1 MQFRVSTLV
10 YHFVTCN
17 LFDQTAR
24 FYWVL
29 IRDPSLIWNTEKL
42 EVRQGVSKNVP
53 VCDVQYINFLPGRQ
67 KDKDSDSVVVI
78 SSSSSDDDSDKEQ
91 KTNASEP
98 VIKKESDAMELSI
111 AKDEKPA
118 METDLQDQTS
128 NEQPPKQENTL
139 LNVKT
144 DGKDSDSDECISQED
159 LLAQLGLSSVKELHK
174 KETSGGESTA
184 LSTNANGVDKKPVIT
199 HRARESIVDF
209 LKVPKLTSLESK
221 RRVNGEAK
229 TDISVANGDNG
240 DGSRPDSPLS
250 DENDDDLQAK
260 EKLIAHLRNELRQ
273 EEAKLLLLK
282 KLHAAQNDV
291 KGNSKLQK
299 ENVLEKAPAA
309 VPQSNPVKSSTQLPS
324 KKGQN
329 LPPPPPLKASTVLA
343 SSTFHPP
350 RDIPGQPRILPKGNS
365 AAQAPPS
372 SSTKFVGSAAQTLKE
387 FAVHQQSI
395 QQQSTQPK
403 PGSSAIA
410 DLQNVVTCMAN
421 LIQPT
426 PLYPHGGGRGSPV
439 YSAANQ
445 PAPVRPTPVR
455 ANNVSSL
462 PASSGYV
469 SFQHHLPSS
478 SQQSTGGK
486 QAAAKMALRKQLER
500 TLLQIP
506 PPKPPPPEWSFIP
519 SLGSPDFMLL
529 VGLESV
535 VNVLADKETKKSNAP
550 LQEQKINPN
559 VCSRCNTDFS
569 PSWTQKQDS
578 GSGMVTVCEKC
589 STVNVKKELKSEHT
603 ARLKA
608 AFLKA
613 LKQEQEIEQ
622 EINDSPTI
630 APKPHHQSQKT
641 SPQPPLAPAPPRH
654 HIAHHQPIMH
664 HHHQAVQPGL
674 YHHHQPH
681 NSLLF
686 QLQQQHLQQQHQ
698 ELEAAAR
705 QQADV
710 RWHPY
715 LSQHHHS
722 GSRNPQHHHSYVSD
736 SDRQYLLD
744 MIPSLPTPTLG
755 YGSSRI

>member
-1 MQFRVSTLV
+1 MSLVLLIYNFQFV
-10 YHFVTCN
+10 HFRPKT
-17 LFDQTAR
+17 
-24 FYWVL
+24 
-29 IRDPSLIWNTEKL
+29 
-42 EVRQGVSKNVP
+42 KN
-53 VCDVQYINFLPGRQ
+53 
-67 KDKDSDSVVVI
+67 SESVVII

-91 KTNASEP
+91 KKDTSEP
-98 VIKKESDAMELSI
+98 VVKKEPNKTGDSVP
-111 AKDEKPA
+111 KDEKPDV
-118 METDLQDQTS
+118 ESGLQLNQES
-128 NEQPPKQENTL
+128 SEQPPKQENTAL
-139 LNVKT
+139 KLKS

-159 LLAQLGLSSVKELHK
+159 LLAQLGLSSVKELQK
-174 KETSGGESTA
+174 KETSSNNGTSVPSA
-184 LSTNANGVDKKPVIT
+184 HANGIDKKPVIM

-209 LKVPKLTSLESK
+209 LKVPKLTSSETK

-229 TDISVANGDNG
+229 VDYSITNGENS
-240 DGSRPDSPLS
+240 DGSRPESPLS

-282 KLHAAQNDV
+282 KLHAAQNNDV

-299 ENVLEKAPAA
+299 ENVIEKAPAA
-309 VPQSNPVKSSTQLPS
+309 TPQNNAKSSAQLPP

-350 RDIPGQPRILPKGNS
+350 RDVSGQPRLLPKGGA
-365 AAQAPPS
+365 AAQGPPVNTGS
-372 SSTKFVGSAAQTLKE
+372 SKFVGSAAQTLKE
-387 FAVHQQSI
+387 FAVHQQSMH
-395 QQQSTQPK
+395 QQSPQPK

-410 DLQNVVTCMAN
+410 DLQNVVTCMAS

-426 PLYPHGGGRGSPV
+426 PLYPHSGGRGSPV

-462 PASSGYV
+462 SASSGYV

-478 SQQSTGGK
+478 SQQSAGGK

-519 SLGSPDFMLL
+519 SLGSPDFMVL

-535 VNVLADKETKKSNAP
+535 VNVMADKESKKLNAP
-550 LQEQKINPN
+550 LQEQKINPK

-569 PSWTQKQDS
+569 PSWTKKQDG
-578 GSGMVTVCEKC
+578 GSDEVTVCEKC
-589 STVNVKKELKSEHT
+589 STVNVKKELKAEHT

-622 EINDSPTI
+622 KINDTPAI
-630 APKPHHQSQKT
+630 APKPHHPSQKT
-641 SPQPPLAPAPPRH
+641 SPQPQLAPAPPRH
-654 HIAHHQPIMH
+654 HITHHQPIMH
-664 HHHQAVQPGL
+664 HHHQAVQPAL

-681 NSLLF
+681 TSSLLF

-744 MIPSLPTPTLG
+744 MIPSLPTPSLG

>member
-1 MQFRVSTLV
+1 M
-10 YHFVTCN
+10 
-17 LFDQTAR
+17 
-24 FYWVL
+24 
-29 IRDPSLIWNTEKL
+29 
-42 EVRQGVSKNVP
+42 
-53 VCDVQYINFLPGRQ
+53 
-67 KDKDSDSVVVI
+67 VVI

-91 KTNASEP
+91 KKDSVET
-98 VIKKESDAMELSI
+98 VVKKESDKMEICNAVDENPPNLR
-111 AKDEKPA
+111 DEKPD
-118 METDLQDQTS
+118 TKSDLPS
-128 NEQPPKQENTL
+128 NQESKEQHTPKQEST
-139 LNVKT
+139 VV
-144 DGKDSDSDECISQED
+144 DSQVESKDSDSDECISQED
-159 LLAQLGLSSVKELHK
+159 LLAQLGLSSVKELQK
-174 KETSGGESTA
+174 KETTSNNGTTA
-184 LSTNANGVDKKPVIT
+184 PSANSNGIDKKPVIT
-199 HRARESIVDF
+199 HRPKESIVDF
-209 LKVPKLTSLESK
+209 LKVPKLTTLESK
-221 RRVNGEAK
+221 KKVNGEAK
-229 TDISVANGDNG
+229 AEYALVNGENS
-240 DGSRPDSPLS
+240 DGSRPESPLS

-260 EKLIAHLRNELRQ
+260 EKLIAHLRNELRH

-282 KLHAAQNDV
+282 KLHAAQNEI
-291 KGNSKLQK
+291 KGSSKLQK
-299 ENVLEKAPAA
+299 ENVVEKTLAPAA
-309 VPQSNPVKSSTQLPS
+309 ASQSNHPVKPSMQLPQ

-350 RDIPGQPRILPKGNS
+350 RDVSGQPRLLPKGSNTV
-365 AAQAPPS
+365 QTPPS
-372 SSTKFVGSAAQTLKE
+372 NSGSTKFLGSAAQTLKE
-387 FAVHQQSI
+387 FAVHQQSH
-395 QQQSTQPK
+395 QQPK

-426 PLYPHGGGRGSPV
+426 PLYPGGRGSPV

-478 SQQSTGGK
+478 SQQSSGGK

-535 VNVLADKETKKSNAP
+535 VNVMADKEAKKSNAP
-550 LQEQKINPN
+550 LQEQKINPK
-559 VCSRCNTDFS
+559 VCSRCGTDFS
-569 PSWTQKQDS
+569 PSWTNKQDTGS
-578 GSGMVTVCEKC
+578 GSVTVCEKC
-589 STVNVKKELKSEHT
+589 STVHVKKELKAEHT

-622 EINDSPTI
+622 KINDSPTI
-630 APKPHHQSQKT
+630 APKPHHQGQKT
-641 SPQPPLAPAPPRH
+641 SPQPQLAPAPLRH

-664 HHHQAVQPGL
+664 HHHQAVQPAL

-681 NSLLF
+681 TNSLLF

-698 ELEAAAR
+698 ELEAVAR

-722 GSRNPQHHHSYVSD
+722 SSRNPQHHSYVSD

-744 MIPSLPTPTLG
+744 MIPSLPTPPTLG

>member
-1 MQFRVSTLV
+1 M
-10 YHFVTCN
+10 
-17 LFDQTAR
+17 
-24 FYWVL
+24 
-29 IRDPSLIWNTEKL
+29 
-42 EVRQGVSKNVP
+42 
-53 VCDVQYINFLPGRQ
+53 
-67 KDKDSDSVVVI
+67 VVI

-91 KTNASEP
+91 KKEGADA
-98 VIKKESDAMELSI
+98 VVKKESEEMEVPSTGI
-111 AKDEKPA
+111 ENSDTKS
-118 METDLQDQTS
+118 DLPSKEES
-128 NEQPPKQENTL
+128 NEQVCCKQKSTSVNSQ
-139 LNVKT
+139 V
-144 DGKDSDSDECISQED
+144 DSKDSDSDECISQED
-159 LLAQLGLSSVKELHK
+159 LLAQLGLSSVKELQK
-174 KETSGGESTA
+174 KESTSNNGSTVQSA
-184 LSTNANGVDKKPVIT
+184 NANGVDKKPVIT
-199 HRARESIVDF
+199 HRPKESIVDF
-209 LKVPKLTSLESK
+209 LKVPKLTSLDSK
-221 RRVNGEAK
+221 RKLNGDAK
-229 TDISVANGDNG
+229 AEIAFVNGDNS
-240 DGSRPDSPLS
+240 DGSRPESPLS

-260 EKLIAHLRNELRQ
+260 EKLIAHLRNELRH

-282 KLHAAQNDV
+282 KLHAAQNDI
-291 KGNSKLQK
+291 KSNSKLQK
-299 ENVLEKAPAA
+299 ENVVDKTPTPSAA
-309 VPQSNPVKSSTQLPS
+309 SLTSHPMKSSMHLPQ
-324 KKGQN
+324 KKGQS

-350 RDIPGQPRILPKGNS
+350 RDVPGQPRLLPKGGG
-365 AAQAPPS
+365 AASQTPAS
-372 SSTKFVGSAAQTLKE
+372 NTASTKFVGSAAQTLKE
-387 FAVHQQSI
+387 FAVHQQAMH
-395 QQQSTQPK
+395 QQSAQPK

-426 PLYPHGGGRGSPV
+426 PLYPPHSGGRGSPV
-439 YSAANQ
+439 YSISNQ
-445 PAPVRPTPVR
+445 PTPVRPTPVR
-455 ANNVSSL
+455 ANNVTSL

-478 SQQSTGGK
+478 AHQTAGGK

-519 SLGSPDFMLL
+519 SLGSPDFMVL
-529 VGLESV
+529 VGLEAVVSV
-535 VNVLADKETKKSNAP
+535 MADRDAKKLNAP
-550 LQEQKINPN
+550 LQEQKINPK
-559 VCSRCNTDFS
+559 VCSRCGTDFS
-569 PSWTQKQDS
+569 PSWTNKQES
-578 GSGMVTVCEKC
+578 GPGLVTVCEKC
-589 STVNVKKELKSEHT
+589 STVHVKKELKAEHT

-622 EINDSPTI
+622 KINDSPAI
-630 APKPHHQSQKT
+630 APKPHHQGQKT
-641 SPQPPLAPAPPRH
+641 SPQPALAPAPPRH
-654 HIAHHQPIMH
+654 HITHHQPMIH
-664 HHHQAVQPGL
+664 HHHQAVQPPL

-681 NSLLF
+681 ANSLLF

-722 GSRNPQHHHSYVSD
+722 SSRNPQHHHSYVSD

>member
-1 MQFRVSTLV
+1 MASQ
-10 YHFVTCN
+10 
-17 LFDQTAR
+17 A
-24 FYWVL
+24 
-29 IRDPSLIWNTEKL
+29 
-42 EVRQGVSKNVP
+42 VSKGSKRIKLSPNSDEKD
-53 VCDVQYINFLPGRQ
+53 DVNSCTTGEQGQSSVDMALDKKTVESSDEQNS
-67 KDKDSDSVVVI
+67 KSTKKDSELVVI
-78 SSSSSDDDSDKEQ
+78 SSSSSDDDSDKEL
-91 KTNASEP
+91 KTDTVEP
-98 VIKKESDAMELSI
+98 VVKKEEA
-111 AKDEKPA
+111 
-118 METDLQDQTS
+118 ETFPDVVKSKLQVNQTES
-128 NEQPPKQENTL
+128 LEQDSKQIKVATEPKVER
-139 LNVKT
+139 
-144 DGKDSDSDECISQED
+144 KDSDLDECISQED
-159 LLAQLGLSSVKELHK
+159 LLAQLGLSSVKELNK
-174 KETSGGESTA
+174 KETSNMENSTPSA
-184 LSTNANGVDKKPVIT
+184 NANGVERKPLIS
-199 HRARESIVDF
+199 HRAKESIVEF
-209 LKVPKLTSLESK
+209 LKIPKLSSLDSRK
-221 RRVNGEAK
+221 KNNGEVK
-229 TDISVANGDNG
+229 GDVKITNGNTS

-260 EKLIAHLRNELRQ
+260 EKLIAHLRNELKQ

-282 KLHAAQNDV
+282 QLHAAQNDV
-291 KGNSKLQK
+291 KGSSKFQK
-299 ENVLEKAPAA
+299 ENMEKVQTQGASS
-309 VPQSNPVKSSTQLPS
+309 QPVKSSMQLPP

-343 SSTFHPP
+343 TSTFHPP
-350 RDIPGQPRILPKGNS
+350 RDVPGQPRLLPKGSSNAQSQSSNS
-365 AAQAPPS
+365 GS
-372 SSTKFVGSAAQTLKE
+372 SKFLGPAAQTLKE
-387 FAVHQQSI
+387 FAVQQSI
-395 QQQSTQPK
+395 HQHSTQSHSK

-426 PLYPHGGGRGSPV
+426 PLYPHSGGRGSPA

-478 SQQSTGGK
+478 SHQQSPGGK

-519 SLGSPDFMLL
+519 SLGSQDFMLL

-535 VNVLADKETKKSNAP
+535 VDVMAAKEAKGKHNVP
-550 LQEQKINPN
+550 LREQLINPK

-569 PSWTQKQDS
+569 PSWTNKPGKDS
-578 GSGMVTVCEKC
+578 ELVTVCEKC
-589 STVNVKKELKSEHT
+589 STVNVKKELKAEHT

-622 EINDSPTI
+622 KINDTPQI
-630 APKPHHQSQKT
+630 APKPHHQSQKS

-664 HHHQAVQPGL
+664 HHHQPVQPAL

-681 NSLLF
+681 TNSLLF

-715 LSQHHHS
+715 ISQHHHS

>member
-1 MQFRVSTLV
+1 MDTSPDEEKKELPANST
-10 YHFVTCN
+10 
-17 LFDQTAR
+17 
-24 FYWVL
+24 
-29 IRDPSLIWNTEKL
+29 E
-42 EVRQGVSKNVP
+42 
-53 VCDVQYINFLPGRQ
+53 
-67 KDKDSDSVVVI
+67 
-78 SSSSSDDDSDKEQ
+78 SSDQKPKPEEPVLKEQ
-91 KTNASEP
+91 ADS
-98 VIKKESDAMELSI
+98 
-111 AKDEKPA
+111 
-118 METDLQDQTS
+118 
-128 NEQPPKQENTL
+128 
-139 LNVKT
+139 
-144 DGKDSDSDECISQED
+144 KDSDSDECISQED
-159 LLAQLGLSSVKELHK
+159 LLAQLGLSSVKELNR
-174 KETSGGESTA
+174 KEMATD
-184 LSTNANGVDKKPVIT
+184 LSAPSANANGVEKKPVIS
-199 HRARESIVDF
+199 HRARESIVEF

-221 RRVNGEAK
+221 KKVNGETK
-229 TDISVANGDNG
+229 GDVAITNGDTS

-299 ENVLEKAPAA
+299 ENVVEKAPALSA
-309 VPQSNPVKSSTQLPS
+309 APQSNPSVKSTMQLPR

-350 RDIPGQPRILPKGNS
+350 RDVAGQPRLLPKGS
-365 AAQAPPS
+365 STAQAQS
-372 SSTKFVGSAAQTLKE
+372 SNTGSSKFVGSAAQTLKE
-387 FAVHQQSI
+387 FAVQQQSLHQQSN
-395 QQQSTQPK
+395 QPPSK

-426 PLYPHGGGRGSPV
+426 PLYPGGRGSPV

-478 SQQSTGGK
+478 THQQSTGGK

-535 VNVLADKETKKSNAP
+535 VDVMAAREAKGKQNIP
-550 LQEQKINPN
+550 LQEQTTNPK

-569 PSWTQKQDS
+569 PSWTSKQDGDS
-578 GSGMVTVCEKC
+578 GPVTVCEKC
-589 STVNVKKELKSEHT
+589 STVNVKKELKAEHT

-622 EINDSPTI
+622 KINDTPSI
-630 APKPHHQSQKT
+630 APKPHHQSQKS
-641 SPQPPLAPAPPRH
+641 SPQPQLAPAPPRH

-664 HHHQAVQPGL
+664 HHHQPVQPGL
-674 YHHHQPH
+674 YHHHQSH
-681 NSLLF
+681 TNSLLF

>member
-1 MQFRVSTLV
+1 MFHLLKPVIP
-10 YHFVTCN
+10 F
-17 LFDQTAR
+17 F
-24 FYWVL
+24 
-29 IRDPSLIWNTEKL
+29 PGSLTKKASEL
-42 EVRQGVSKNVP
+42 
-53 VCDVQYINFLPGRQ
+53 
-67 KDKDSDSVVVI
+67 VVI
-78 SSSSSDDDSDKEQ
+78 SSSSSDEDSDKEV
-91 KTNASEP
+91 KKDASEP
-98 VIKKESDAMELSI
+98 VVKKEKDKVDTSSPDVVSKEL
-111 AKDEKPA
+111 
-118 METDLQDQTS
+118 QS
-128 NEQPPKQENTL
+128 NPIESSEQQPKGDMT
-139 LNVKT
+139 NVELKT
-144 DGKDSDSDECISQED
+144 DSKDSDSDECISQED
-159 LLAQLGLSSVKELHK
+159 LLAQLGLSSVKELNR
-174 KETSGGESTA
+174 KEATSSSDSTA
-184 LSTNANGVDKKPVIT
+184 PSANANGVEKKPLIS
-199 HRARESIVDF
+199 HRARESIVEF
-209 LKVPKLTSLESK
+209 LKVPKLSSLESK
-221 RRVNGEAK
+221 KKVNGETKA
-229 TDISVANGDNG
+229 DAAIINGDNS

-250 DENDDDLQAK
+250 DENDDDLLAK

-291 KGNSKLQK
+291 KSNSRQQK
-299 ENVLEKAPAA
+299 ENVVEKSQPQAA
-309 VPQSNPVKSSTQLPS
+309 VPQGNQPVKSSMQLLP

-350 RDIPGQPRILPKGNS
+350 RDVPVQPRLLPKG
-365 AAQAPPS
+365 
-372 SSTKFVGSAAQTLKE
+372 SSTAQSQPSNTGSSKFVGSAAQTLKE
-387 FAVHQQSI
+387 FAVQQQSMHQQSA
-395 QQQSTQPK
+395 QPHSK

-426 PLYPHGGGRGSPV
+426 PLYPHSGGRGSPV

-469 SFQHHLPSS
+469 SFQHHLPSGS
-478 SQQSTGGK
+478 HQHGAGGK

-519 SLGSPDFMLL
+519 SLGSPDFMVL

-535 VNVLADKETKKSNAP
+535 VDVMASKDAKVKQNAP
-550 LQEQKINPN
+550 LQEQTINPK

-569 PSWTQKQDS
+569 PSWTKKQDND
-578 GSGMVTVCEKC
+578 GSGLVTVCEKC
-589 STVNVKKELKSEHT
+589 STVNVKKELKAEHT

-622 EINDSPTI
+622 KINDSPSI
-630 APKPHHQSQKT
+630 APKPHHQSQKS
-641 SPQPPLAPAPPRH
+641 SPQPQLAPAPPRH

-664 HHHQAVQPGL
+664 HHHQPVQPGL

-681 NSLLF
+681 TNSLLF

-755 YGSSRI
+755 YGSSRM

>member
-1 MQFRVSTLV
+1 MASEV
-10 YHFVTCN
+10 VTKGSKRLKLSPN
-17 LFDQTAR
+17 RDETDEDDAR
-24 FYWVL
+24 KRSGIV
-29 IRDPSLIWNTEKL
+29 DSGQSNGDDTVADEKAI
-42 EVRQGVSKNVP
+42 EPNNEEKS
-53 VCDVQYINFLPGRQ
+53 
-67 KDKDSDSVVVI
+67 KDKDSESVVI
-78 SSSSSDDDSDKEQ
+78 ISSSSSSDDDSDKEQ
-91 KTNASEP
+91 KKDASEP
-98 VIKKESDAMELSI
+98 VVKKESNKVEDSMPV
-111 AKDEKPA
+111 DEEPPA
-118 METDLQDQTS
+118 EKGLQANQESCGPTLEQETTAI
-128 NEQPPKQENTL
+128 NT
-139 LNVKT
+139 KS

-159 LLAQLGLSSVKELHK
+159 LLAQLGLSSVKELQK
-174 KETSGGESTA
+174 KDTANNNETSAKSVH
-184 LSTNANGVDKKPVIT
+184 SNGIEKKPVIT
-199 HRARESIVDF
+199 HRAKESIVDF
-209 LKVPKLTSLESK
+209 LKVPKLTSSDSK
-221 RRVNGEAK
+221 RRLNGEVK
-229 TDISVANGDNG
+229 VDHSITNGGNG
-240 DGSRPDSPLS
+240 DGSRPESPLS

-291 KGNSKLQK
+291 KSNSKPQK
-299 ENVLEKAPAA
+299 ENVEKLPVPAA
-309 VPQSNPVKSSTQLPS
+309 TLHSNVKSSSQLPP

-350 RDIPGQPRILPKGNS
+350 RDVPGQPRLLPKGS
-365 AAQAPPS
+365 GGTQGLS
-372 SSTKFVGSAAQTLKE
+372 QGSAAQTLKE
-387 FAVHQQSI
+387 FAVHQQSLH
-395 QQQSTQPK
+395 QPASQPK
-403 PGSSAIA
+403 PSSSAIA
-410 DLQNVVTCMAN
+410 DLQNVVTCMAS

-426 PLYPHGGGRGSPV
+426 PLYPHSGGRGSPV
-439 YSAANQ
+439 YSSPNQ
-445 PAPVRPTPVR
+445 PAPLRPTPVR
-455 ANNVSSL
+455 ANSVSSI
-462 PASSGYV
+462 PPSSGYV

-478 SQQSTGGK
+478 SQQSSGGK
-486 QAAAKMALRKQLER
+486 QAAKMALRKQLER

-519 SLGSPDFMLL
+519 SLGSPDFMVL
-529 VGLESV
+529 VGLETV
-535 VNVLADKETKKSNAP
+535 VNVMADKESKKAGAP
-550 LQEQKINPN
+550 LQEQTVNPK

-569 PSWTQKQDS
+569 PSWTKKQDS
-578 GSGMVTVCEKC
+578 GSREVTVCEKC
-589 STVNVKKELKSEHT
+589 STVNVKKELKAEHT

-622 EINDSPTI
+622 KINDNPTI
-630 APKPHHQSQKT
+630 APKSHHQSQKT
-641 SPQPPLAPAPPRH
+641 SPQPQLAPAPPRH
-654 HIAHHQPIMH
+654 HITHHQPIMH
-664 HHHQAVQPGL
+664 HHHQAVQPAL

-681 NSLLF
+681 TSSLLF

-715 LSQHHHS
+715 LSQHHHA

-744 MIPSLPTPTLG
+744 MIPSLPTPSLG

>member
-1 MQFRVSTLV
+1 M
-10 YHFVTCN
+10 
-17 LFDQTAR
+17 
-24 FYWVL
+24 
-29 IRDPSLIWNTEKL
+29 K
-42 EVRQGVSKNVP
+42 
-53 VCDVQYINFLPGRQ
+53 
-67 KDKDSDSVVVI
+67 
-78 SSSSSDDDSDKEQ
+78 KEQ
-91 KTNASEP
+91 DQVDTSVPDVETNELQSNPTESSEQTPKPEKTI
-98 VIKKESDAMELSI
+98 VES
-111 AKDEKPA
+111 
-118 METDLQDQTS
+118 QT
-128 NEQPPKQENTL
+128 E
-139 LNVKT
+139 
-144 DGKDSDSDECISQED
+144 DKDSDSDECISQED
-159 LLAQLGLSSVKELHK
+159 LLAQLGLSSVKELNR
-174 KETSGGESTA
+174 KETTSNTDNTA
-184 LSTNANGVDKKPVIT
+184 PSANANGIEKKPVIT

-209 LKVPKLTSLESK
+209 LKVPKLSSLEIK
-221 RRVNGEAK
+221 KKVNGETK
-229 TDISVANGDNG
+229 SDITNGDTS

-250 DENDDDLQAK
+250 DDNDDDLQAK

-299 ENVLEKAPAA
+299 ENVVEKTSAQAA
-309 VPQSNPVKSSTQLPS
+309 ALPSNQPVKSAMQLPPR
-324 KKGQN
+324 KGQN

-350 RDIPGQPRILPKGNS
+350 RDVPGQPRILPKGNGT
-365 AAQAPPS
+365 AQAQSPNTGS
-372 SSTKFVGSAAQTLKE
+372 SKFVGSAAQTLKE
-387 FAVHQQSI
+387 FAVQQQSMHQQSA
-395 QQQSTQPK
+395 QPHAK

-426 PLYPHGGGRGSPV
+426 PLYPPHSGGRGSPV
-439 YSAANQ
+439 YSTANQ

-455 ANNVSSL
+455 VNNVSSL

-478 SQQSTGGK
+478 SHQQSAGGK

-535 VNVLADKETKKSNAP
+535 VNVMAAKEAKVKQNAP
-550 LQEQKINPN
+550 LQEQKINPK

-569 PSWTQKQDS
+569 PSWTKKQDN
-578 GSGMVTVCEKC
+578 GPGLVTVCEKC
-589 STVNVKKELKSEHT
+589 STVNVKKELKAEHT

-622 EINDSPTI
+622 KINDSPPI
-630 APKPHHQSQKT
+630 APKPHHQGQKSSSQ
-641 SPQPPLAPAPPRH
+641 PQLAPAPPRH
-654 HIAHHQPIMH
+654 LIAHHQPIMH
-664 HHHQAVQPGL
+664 HHHQPVQPGL

-681 NSLLF
+681 TNSLLF

-744 MIPSLPTPTLG
+744 MIPSLPAPTLGG

>member
-1 MQFRVSTLV
+1 MASQ
-10 YHFVTCN
+10 
-17 LFDQTAR
+17 A
-24 FYWVL
+24 
-29 IRDPSLIWNTEKL
+29 
-42 EVRQGVSKNVP
+42 VSKGSKRLKLSPNSDEQDEIGDDVKSCTADEQGQSIDTTLDEKTIKSSDKHEAVP
-53 VCDVQYINFLPGRQ
+53 T
-67 KDKDSDSVVVI
+67 KKDSELVVI
-78 SSSSSDDDSDKEQ
+78 SSSSSDDDSDKEL
-91 KTNASEP
+91 KTNTNDP
-98 VIKKESDAMELSI
+98 VVKKENLETSYSDVVKSELPSN
-111 AKDEKPA
+111 
-118 METDLQDQTS
+118 QTES
-128 NEQPPKQENTL
+128 SEHDSKQERTAAEPE
-139 LNVKT
+139 T
-144 DGKDSDSDECISQED
+144 ERKDSDSDECISQED
-159 LLAQLGLSSVKELHK
+159 LLAQLGLSSVKQLNR
-174 KETSGGESTA
+174 KETSNTENNIPSA
-184 LSTNANGVDKKPVIT
+184 NANGVERKPVIS
-199 HRARESIVDF
+199 HRARESIVEF
-209 LKVPKLTSLESK
+209 LKVPKLTSLDSRK
-221 RRVNGEAK
+221 KLNGEAK
-229 TDISVANGDNG
+229 GDVVITNGDTS
-240 DGSRPDSPLS
+240 DGSRPESPLS

-282 KLHAAQNDV
+282 QLHAAQNDV
-291 KGNSKLQK
+291 KGNSKFQK
-299 ENVLEKAPAA
+299 ENVEKAPTQAA
-309 VPQSNPVKSSTQLPS
+309 APQPVKSSMQLPP

-350 RDIPGQPRILPKGNS
+350 RDVQGQPRLLPKGS
-365 AAQAPPS
+365 GTAQAQS
-372 SSTKFVGSAAQTLKE
+372 SNSGSSKFMGSAAQTLKE
-387 FAVHQQSI
+387 FAVQQSI
-395 QQQSTQPK
+395 HQQSTQPHSK

-426 PLYPHGGGRGSPV
+426 PLYPPHSGGRGSPA

-478 SQQSTGGK
+478 SHQQSPGGK

-535 VNVLADKETKKSNAP
+535 VDVMAAKEAKAKQNVP
-550 LQEQKINPN
+550 LQEQIKNPK

-569 PSWTQKQDS
+569 PSWTKKQDNNS
-578 GSGMVTVCEKC
+578 ELVTVCEKC
-589 STVNVKKELKSEHT
+589 STVNVKKELKAEHT

-622 EINDSPTI
+622 KINDTPQI
-630 APKPHHQSQKT
+630 APKPHHQSQKS

-664 HHHQAVQPGL
+664 HHHQPVQPPL

-681 NSLLF
+681 TNSLLF

-715 LSQHHHS
+715 ISQHHHS

>member
-1 MQFRVSTLV
+1 M
-10 YHFVTCN
+10 
-17 LFDQTAR
+17 
-24 FYWVL
+24 
-29 IRDPSLIWNTEKL
+29 
-42 EVRQGVSKNVP
+42 P
-53 VCDVQYINFLPGRQ
+53 VCGAHTIIQFFSGRP
-67 KDKDSDSVVVI
+67 KGKDSDSVVVI

-91 KTNASEP
+91 KKDASEP
-98 VIKKESDAMELSI
+98 VVKKESDKMEVSI
-111 AKDEKPA
+111 SEEEKPNVGNDIQSSQEPSK
-118 METDLQDQTS
+118 ETC
-128 NEQPPKQENTL
+128 KQEDTALKSKADN
-139 LNVKT
+139 
-144 DGKDSDSDECISQED
+144 KDSDSDECISQED
-159 LLAQLGLSSVKELHK
+159 LLAQLGLSSVKELNR
-174 KETSGGESTA
+174 KETTSNKEATGPS
-184 LSTNANGVDKKPVIT
+184 ANSNGIDKKPVIT

-209 LKVPKLTSLESK
+209 LKVPKLNSLENK
-221 RRVNGEAK
+221 RKVNGEAK
-229 TDISVANGDNG
+229 ADYSITNGDASE
-240 DGSRPDSPLS
+240 GSRPDSPLS

-260 EKLIAHLRNELRQ
+260 EKLIAHLRNELRH

-299 ENVLEKAPAA
+299 ENVVEKVSVPAA
-309 VPQSNPVKSSTQLPS
+309 APSVKSSVQLPP

-350 RDIPGQPRILPKGNS
+350 RDVPGQPRLLPKGGGTT
-365 AAQAPPS
+365 QAPSTNTAS
-372 SSTKFVGSAAQTLKE
+372 SKFAGSAAQTLKE
-387 FAVHQQSI
+387 FAVHQQSMH
-395 QQQSTQPK
+395 QQSAQPK

-426 PLYPHGGGRGSPV
+426 PLYPHSGGRGSPV

-455 ANNVSSL
+455 VNNVSSL
-462 PASSGYV
+462 PAGSGYV

-478 SQQSTGGK
+478 SQQSSGGK

-535 VNVLADKETKKSNAP
+535 VNVMADKETKKTNAP
-550 LQEQKINPN
+550 LQEQKINPK
-559 VCSRCNTDFS
+559 VCSRCSTDFS
-569 PSWTQKQDS
+569 PSWTRKQD
-578 GSGMVTVCEKC
+578 GGNPEMVTVCERC
-589 STVNVKKELKSEHT
+589 STVNVKKELKAEHT

-622 EINDSPTI
+622 KINDSPPI

-641 SPQPPLAPAPPRH
+641 SPQPQLAPAPPRH
-654 HIAHHQPIMH
+654 HITHHQPIMH
-664 HHHQAVQPGL
+664 HHHQAVQPAL

-681 NSLLF
+681 TNSLLF

-698 ELEAAAR
+698 ELEAAR

>member
-1 MQFRVSTLV
+1 MESEAVLKGSKRLKLSP
-10 YHFVTCN
+10 N
-17 LFDQTAR
+17 SDQQEEMKNDDVRCCTTNQGQS
-24 FYWVL
+24 
-29 IRDPSLIWNTEKL
+29 IDTSLEEKAI
-42 EVRQGVSKNVP
+42 ESV
-53 VCDVQYINFLPGRQ
+53 
-67 KDKDSDSVVVI
+67 DKDEAMPTKKDSELVVI

-91 KTNASEP
+91 KKDTKEP
-98 VIKKESDAMELSI
+98 VVKKEQDKMDTSSADVVKNELQSNPTELSEQNPTP
-111 AKDEKPA
+111 EKA
-118 METDLQDQTS
+118 I
-128 NEQPPKQENTL
+128 
-139 LNVKT
+139 VKPQA

-159 LLAQLGLSSVKELHK
+159 LLAQLGLSSVKELNK
-174 KETSGGESTA
+174 KESSTD
-184 LSTNANGVDKKPVIT
+184 STPSANANGVEKKPVIS

-221 RRVNGEAK
+221 KKVNGETK
-229 TDISVANGDNG
+229 NDVAITNGDTS

-291 KGNSKLQK
+291 KGNSKLLK
-299 ENVLEKAPAA
+299 ENVVEKAPTQTAA
-309 VPQSNPVKSSTQLPS
+309 PQSNQSAKSSMQLPS

-350 RDIPGQPRILPKGNS
+350 RDVTGQPRLLPKGS
-365 AAQAPPS
+365 STAQAQS
-372 SSTKFVGSAAQTLKE
+372 SNTGSSKFVGSAAQTLKE
-387 FAVHQQSI
+387 FAVQQQSLHQQS
-395 QQQSTQPK
+395 SQPHSK

-426 PLYPHGGGRGSPV
+426 PLYPHSGGRGSPV

-478 SQQSTGGK
+478 SHQQSAGGK

-519 SLGSPDFMLL
+519 SLGSPDFMVL
-529 VGLESV
+529 VGMESV
-535 VNVLADKETKKSNAP
+535 VNVMAAKEAKSKQNTP
-550 LQEQKINPN
+550 LQEQTINPK

-569 PSWTQKQDS
+569 PSWTKKQDG
-578 GSGMVTVCEKC
+578 GSGLVTVCEKC

-622 EINDSPTI
+622 KINDSPSI
-630 APKPHHQSQKT
+630 APKPHHQGQKSST
-641 SPQPPLAPAPPRH
+641 QPQLAPAPPRH
-654 HIAHHQPIMH
+654 HIAHHQPIVH
-664 HHHQAVQPGL
+664 HHHQPVQPGL

-681 NSLLF
+681 TNSLLF

-744 MIPSLPTPTLG
+744 MIPSLPAPTLG